1 MDKSEV
7 DIVAASR
14 IARRVDL
21 QKIHLTEIKATC
33 VPGAGSNA
41 PLKPTYEY
49 HCFPVKVDAGK
60 IEIGLTY
67 KFHVSSQEKELVN
80 ADMTYHLIYKL
91 FGGEPTDESD
101 LEHFA
106 HANGT
111 YHSWPFV
118 REMIFGLTSRM
129 GFPPYTL
136 PVMSFLPRPKPK
148 PEADRGTVEDKPSET
163 TQPDV
168 PTPSDSE

>member
-21 QKIHLTEIKATC
+21 KKIHLTEIEATC
-33 VPGAGSNA
+33 VPGIGPKAS
-41 PLKPTYEY
+41 LKPTYEY
-49 HCFPVKVDAGK
+49 HCFPVKVDAGN
-60 IEIGLTY
+60 IEISCTY
-67 KFHVSSQEKELVN
+67 KFHVSSQEKELAN
-80 ADMTYHLIYKL
+80 ANMTYHLVYKL
-91 FGGEPTDESD
+91 FGDDPTDESD
-101 LEHFA
+101 VEHFA

-118 REMIFGLTSRM
+118 RELIFGLTSRM

-136 PVMSFLPRPKPK
+136 PVMSFLPRSRPKPK
-148 PEADRGTVEDKPSET
+148 LEADETSQPELPGTSGSE
-163 TQPDV
+163 
-168 PTPSDSE
+168 

>member
-33 VPGAGSNA
+33 VSGAGA
-41 PLKPTYEY
+41 KGPLKPTYEY
-49 HCFPVKVDAGK
+49 HCFPVKVDAGN
-60 IEIGLTY
+60 IEIGCTY
-67 KFHVSSQEKELVN
+67 KFHVSSQETELAN
-80 ADMTYHLIYKL
+80 ANMTYHLVYKL
-91 FGGEPTDESD
+91 FGDEPTDEGD
-101 LEHFA
+101 IEHFA

-118 REMIFGLTSRM
+118 RELIFGLTSRM

-148 PEADRGTVEDKPSET
+148 AKPEAEGGSVEAKPSET
-163 TQPDV
+163 TRPEV
-168 PTPSDSE
+168 PSDRE